1 MKIGKL
7 RNQKKEAGKEV
18 ATGYQLQRNQGYRIS
33 ELLSYIVVGRQCRG
47 QHLQKP
53 TILGNMFKV
62 VHLHVLILVCCFCCP
77 EAQHPAW
84 LYPMPWRPLILP
96 RPVPTPVASGVSQ
109 LSPGYTGPQTFPSA
123 PQDQQQGQQ
132 KPQYSEQYQ
141 QQYPQQQQQ
150 QYPQQPVLFG
160 LFAPQLQVHPLA
172 APPQAGHFTLPFR
185 PSPFAGY
192 TDDEV
197 DNEVQESPEQQQHP
211 QQLEP
216 PFHAHPYRRSGSGSG
231 SGNTPLGYVYLSPSN
246 IYNLVRS

>member
-1 MKIGKL
+1 
-7 RNQKKEAGKEV
+7 
-18 ATGYQLQRNQGYRIS
+18 
-33 ELLSYIVVGRQCRG
+33 
-47 QHLQKP
+47 
-53 TILGNMFKV
+53 MFKV
-62 VHLHVLILVCCFCCP
+62 VHLKALILASCFCCP

-96 RPVPTPVASGVSQ
+96 RVAPTPLAGVSQ
-109 LSPGYTGPQTFPSA
+109 LSPGYTGPQTFPPV

-132 KPQYSEQYQ
+132 QQQYQ
-141 QQYPQQQQQ
+141 QQQQQQHQQQQQ
-150 QYPQQPVLFG
+150 YPPQYPQQPVLFG

-197 DNEVQESPEQQQHP
+197 DNEVQEESPDHQPHQ

-216 PFHAHPYRRSGSGSG
+216 PFHAHPYKVAERSEIRNRGVHPEGSG
-231 SGNTPLGYVYLSPSN
+231 SGNEGSTPLGYVYLSPSN

>member
-1 MKIGKL
+1 
-7 RNQKKEAGKEV
+7 
-18 ATGYQLQRNQGYRIS
+18 
-33 ELLSYIVVGRQCRG
+33 
-47 QHLQKP
+47 
-53 TILGNMFKV
+53 MFKV
-62 VHLHVLILVCCFCCP
+62 VHLHALILVSCFCCP

-96 RPVPTPVASGVSQ
+96 RPVPTPVAGVSQ
-109 LSPGYTGPQTFPSA
+109 LSPGYTGPQTFPPV

-132 KPQYSEQYQ
+132 QQPQYSEQYQ
-141 QQYPQQQQQ
+141 QQYPQQQQ
-150 QYPQQPVLFG
+150 YPPQQPVLFG

-192 TDDEV
+192 TDEDEV
-197 DNEVQESPEQQQHP
+197 DNEVQERPEQQPHQ

-216 PFHAHPYRRSGSGSG
+216 PYHAHPYKVAERLELSPRGVQPQGSGSGSG
-231 SGNTPLGYVYLSPSN
+231 SGSTPLGYVYLSPSN